1 MHLYLD
7 RLTKLGYLLAVITMS
22 FGPSLITRIVDR
34 RNIVPRSTT
43 SLLLRTWQT
52 RIFPR
57 RCSRPRLCLHF
68 DMFSM
73 KIGFAAFDQ
82 PGQLNRPFN
91 YPIRYTYIYTCQP
104 RKSSPRR
111 ANDRP
116 KLIGVARDVSFA
128 IQLRQDD
135 GRSVRSHG
143 DAFRIDP
150 VLLEDEHPSIGSME
164 WNNTPFV
171 TNHPVLHDIHRV
183 ELDSFPC
190 SSLKSNRCSFHLDL
204 YNVFTRSTTNS
215 SLILSARSI

>member
-1 MHLYLD
+1 M
-7 RLTKLGYLLAVITMS
+7 
-22 FGPSLITRIVDR
+22 
-34 RNIVPRSTT
+34 
-43 SLLLRTWQT
+43 
-52 RIFPR
+52 
-57 RCSRPRLCLHF
+57 
-68 DMFSM
+68 
-73 KIGFAAFDQ
+73 
-82 PGQLNRPFN
+82 
-91 YPIRYTYIYTCQP
+91 
-104 RKSSPRR
+104 
-111 ANDRP
+111 
-116 KLIGVARDVSFA
+116 IGVARDVSFA

-183 ELDSFPC
+183 ELDWFPC

-215 SLILSARSI
+215 SSILSARSIWIDFILFYLFIYLFYFISFWHVSPILLC

>member
-43 SLLLRTWQT
+43 SLLLRTCQT

-91 YPIRYTYIYTCQP
+91 YPIRYTYIYIYLP
-104 RKSSPRR
+104 ALKVLASKSERSAQIDWRCTR
-111 ANDRP
+111 CFICYSTSSGRWT
-116 KLIGVARDVSFA
+116 KRSFA
-128 IQLRQDD
+128 RWRFSDRSRFIG
-135 GRSVRSHG
+135 GRASIHWIHGMEQYSIRNKPPRSS
-143 DAFRIDP
+143 RY
-150 VLLEDEHPSIGSME
+150 PSC
-164 WNNTPFV
+164 WTWLV
-171 TNHPVLHDIHRV
+171 
-183 ELDSFPC
+183 
-190 SSLKSNRCSFHLDL
+190 SL
-204 YNVFTRSTTNS
+204 
-215 SLILSARSI
+215 

>member
-91 YPIRYTYIYTCQP
+91 YPIRYTYIYILA
-104 RKSSPRR
+104 SLESPRLEER
-111 ANDRP
+111 T
-116 KLIGVARDVSFA
+116 IGPNWLA
-128 IQLRQDD
+128 
-135 GRSVRSHG
+135 
-143 DAFRIDP
+143 
-150 VLLEDEHPSIGSME
+150 
-164 WNNTPFV
+164 
-171 TNHPVLHDIHRV
+171 LHAM
-183 ELDSFPC
+183 
-190 SSLKSNRCSFHLDL
+190 FHLLFNFVRTMDEAFVRTVTL
-204 YNVFTRSTTNS
+204 FGSIPFYWRTSIHPLDPWNGTILQQTTSFFTISIVLN
-215 SLILSARSI
+215 LIRFPVVRWKVIDARSILIFTTSLLVR